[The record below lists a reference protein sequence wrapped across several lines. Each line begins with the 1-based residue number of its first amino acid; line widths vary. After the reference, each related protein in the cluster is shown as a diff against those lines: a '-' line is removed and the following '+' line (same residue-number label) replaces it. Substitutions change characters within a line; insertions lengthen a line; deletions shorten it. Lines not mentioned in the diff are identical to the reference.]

1 MESQISQIAKT
12 ILRGAVENNT
22 GVITIPDLKI
32 YYRAV
37 VVKTIWCWHKN
48 IYADQRNKI
57 EKPNMKHVTIAI

>member
-48 IYADQRNKI
+48 RYADQSNKI